1 MPTELAQKIEKAA
14 AIVKSRIKV
23 APKFAMILGSGL
35 GGVAD
40 RVENGVAISF
50 ADIDGFPRPGV
61 AGHAGKLVAGTI
73 AGKPVLAM
81 AGRGHLYEGNSVATV
96 SLPVRVMRALG
107 VKALL
112 VTNAAGGV
120 RADLGAGHFMVIR
133 DHLNLLGCNPLT
145 GPNDESLGVRF
156 PDMTTAYDP
165 GLSAKALAAGKKL
178 GLPIGEGVYAA
189 MPGPSYETPAE
200 IRMLRTLGAD
210 AVGMSTVPEVIAA
223 RHGGMRVVGIS
234 FIANPAAGLSA
245 TPLTHEEVT
254 READRARG
262 SFEKLVL
269 ELVASLS
276 PEDFS

>member
-1 MPTELAQKIEKAA
+1 MATELAQRIERVAA
-14 AIVKSRIKV
+14 DLRGRIKV
-23 APKFAMILGSGL
+23 APSFAMILGSGL

-40 RVENGVAISF
+40 RIESPVSIPF
-50 ADIDGFPRPGV
+50 AEIDGFPRPAV
-61 AGHAGKLVAGTI
+61 AGHAGKLVAGTLS
-73 AGKPVLAM
+73 GKPVLAM

-96 SLPVRVMRALG
+96 SFPVRVMRALG

-133 DHLNLLGCNPLT
+133 DHLNLLGSNPLT
-145 GPNDESLGVRF
+145 GPNEETLGPRF
-156 PDMTTAYDP
+156 PDMTAAYDP
-165 GLSAKALAAGKKL
+165 AMSAKALAAGKKL
-178 GLPIGEGVYAA
+178 GVPISEGVYAA

-234 FIANPAAGLSA
+234 FISNAAAGMSG

-262 SFEKLVL
+262 AFERLVL
-269 ELVASLS
+269 ELAASLS
-276 PEDFS
+276 PEDLR